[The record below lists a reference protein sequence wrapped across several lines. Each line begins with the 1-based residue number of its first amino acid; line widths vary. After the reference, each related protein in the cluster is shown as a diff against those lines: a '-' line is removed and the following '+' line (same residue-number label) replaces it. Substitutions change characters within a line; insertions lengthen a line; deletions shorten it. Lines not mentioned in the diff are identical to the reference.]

1 MALKVMYAPKLLVI
15 NQFYAPDYAATGQVA
30 AELCAGLAARG
41 LRVRV
46 VAGEPSYT
54 EAAPDAP
61 SYEELEG
68 VEVHRVGMGGARGRE
83 RLSVRLRGFLR
94 FFFGGWRL
102 ARSLA
107 KDEHPDVVVTFGNP
121 PIVGF
126 AAALVARRSSARF
139 VYVLYDIHPDILRA
153 SGSRMLP
160 GPALW
165 AFDLV
170 HRRVL
175 RRADAIVVLGHGM
188 KRTLVVTKGVDAA
201 RVHVIPLWARPE
213 LDTLPDGAAL
223 REELGVDEKT
233 LLVSYSGNMGIMHPL
248 DAVLDAAKGCRGLPV
263 HFLLVGDGARRA
275 GLEARV
281 ADEDIAQ
288 VSFLP
293 YQSEERFAE
302 IMAATDLSLV
312 VLGSGLEGLAVP
324 SKAYTAMGAG
334 KPFAA
339 IMDPAADIAELAVD
353 HDCGWSV
360 ESADEL
366 ADVVRGVLD
375 DRGELRRRGA
385 NGRRAYEERYTR
397 ERGVEEYM
405 RVVV

>member
-1 MALKVMYAPKLLVI
+1 MTAIDLLVI

-30 AELCAGLAARG
+30 SELCAGLAARG

-46 VAGEPSYT
+46 VAGRPSYT
-54 EAAPDAP
+54 EAAPAAP

-68 VEVHRVGMGGARGRE
+68 VEVHRVRMGGVRGRE

-107 KDEHPDVVVTFGNP
+107 KDERPDVVVTFGNP
-121 PIVGF
+121 PIVGI
-126 AAALVARRSSARF
+126 AAAMVARRSSARF
-139 VYVLYDIHPDILRA
+139 VYVLHDIHPDILRA

-160 GPALW
+160 RPVLW
-165 AFDLV
+165 AFDVV
-170 HRRVL
+170 HTRVL

-188 KRTLVVTKGVDAA
+188 KRTLVETKGVDAA
-201 RVHVIPLWARPE
+201 GVHVIPLWARPE

-223 REELGVDEKT
+223 REELGVDDET

-248 DAVLDAAKGCRGLPV
+248 DAVLDAAKRCRGLPV

-275 GLEARV
+275 GLQARV

-293 YQSEERFAE
+293 YQSEARFAE
-302 IMAATDLSLV
+302 IMAATGLSLV
-312 VLGSGLEGLAVP
+312 VLGPGLEGLAVP

-339 IMDPAADIAELAVD
+339 IMDPDADVSRLAVD
-353 HDCGWSV
+353 HDCGWNV

-397 ERGVEEYM
+397 ERAVEEYM
-405 RVVV
+405 RVLV